1 MITRILLL
9 TTLLTLG
16 ACASSPRY
24 VAADSAT
31 DYGHYARKI
40 SENRYRVNYNGG
52 RSADL
57 EETRDFTLLRA
68 AEITLSEDYEWFQVV
83 DRETASIES
92 RESQPGVGFG
102 YGYERAYYTE
112 RNCGLLGCS
121 QRTRPVTYTT
131 WSVDSHNR
139 RPEMRYSHSLE
150 IVMGKGEMPEDGHYY
165 DARQVMKALYEEI

>member
-1 MITRILLL
+1 MITRIVIVA
-9 TTLLTLG
+9 TLLVLAG
-16 ACASSPRY
+16 CASSPRY

-57 EETRDFTLLRA
+57 QETRDFTLLRA

-83 DRETASIES
+83 DRETATIES
-92 RESQPGVGFG
+92 REPQAGVGF
-102 YGYERAYYTE
+102 GYERAYYTE

-121 QRTRPVTYTT
+121 QHTRPVTYTT
-131 WSVDSHNR
+131 WSVDSRSR

-150 IVMGKGEMPEDGHYY
+150 IVMGKGKMPEDGHYY
-165 DARQVMKALYEEI
+165 DASQVMKALYEEI